1 MAETDQARPLAP
13 VRIHPRSD
21 DEEKAL
27 KTKNRRRKVK
37 LCGCITAILLLLLV
51 IVIVI
56 LVFTV
61 FKVKD
66 PKVTTN
72 EIHLTNFGLN
82 LVQLPTPQVKINMT
96 MVVNMSIKNS
106 NRASFKLGN
115 STTSVYYRGISV
127 ADAEIPPGLVIK
139 ARKTSGLNVT
149 VDVMADRLAS
159 SPDLVRDVL
168 QGEMI
173 MNTYSVIPGRV
184 KILFIKKHVEVKMN
198 CTMTLNIST
207 RGIQDMNCRRKVKL

>member
-13 VRIHPRSD
+13 VRVHPRSD

-27 KTKNRRRKVK
+27 RKTNRRRKLK
-37 LCGCITAILLLLLV
+37 LCGCVTSILLLLIV

-66 PKVTTN
+66 PNVTTN
-72 EIHLTNFGLN
+72 EIHLTNFGVN
-82 LVQLPTPQVKINMT
+82 LVQLPTPQVKLNMT
-96 MVVNMSIKNS
+96 MVVNMSIRNS

-127 ADAEIPPGLVIK
+127 ADAVIPPGLVIK

-159 SPDLVRDVL
+159 SPNLVGDVV

-198 CTMTLNIST
+198 CTMTIDISK
-207 RGIQDMNCRRKVKL
+207 RGIKDLNCKHKVKL

>member
-1 MAETDQARPLAP
+1 MPLAP
-13 VRIHPRSD
+13 VRVHPRSD

-27 KTKNRRRKVK
+27 NTKNRRRKFK
-37 LCGCITAILLLLLV
+37 LCGCVTAILLLLLV

-72 EIHLTNFGLN
+72 EVQLTNFDVNAGN
-82 LVQLPTPQVKINMT
+82 LLAGQIKINMT

-106 NRASFKLGN
+106 NRASFRLGN
-115 STTSVYYRGISV
+115 STTTVYYRGISV
-127 ADAEIPPGLVIK
+127 ADAQIPPGIVIK

-149 VDVMADRLAS
+149 VDVMADRLVS
-159 SPDLVRDVL
+159 SPNLLGDVAN
-168 QGEMI
+168 GEMI
-173 MNTYSVIPGRV
+173 MSTYSVIPGRV
-184 KILFIKKHVEVKMN
+184 KMLFIKKHVEVKMN
-198 CTMTLNIST
+198 CTMTINISK
-207 RGIQDMNCRRKVKL
+207 RGIEDLNCKHKVKL